1 MVEKITIAIDG
12 LSSCGKSS
20 FAKTIARELGYL
32 YIDTGAMYRAM
43 TLALIRAGVEDVST
57 LDAEALQRILSTC
70 QIGFL
75 RAHDGHLEV
84 AINGESVEQSIRGE
98 KVNAMVSQVAAI
110 PAVRDML
117 VEQQRAIGKN
127 GGVVMDGRDIGLV
140 VFPHAE
146 LKILMVA
153 DIDVRAN
160 RRYAEL
166 TAKGQQVTLGQ
177 VKQNLEMRDEI
188 DQTRAYNPMRRA
200 DDAVLLDNSSMTP
213 AEQMDWFRALLRER
227 MACNS
232 NREAQ

>member
-1 MVEKITIAIDG
+1 
-12 LSSCGKSS
+12 
-20 FAKTIARELGYL
+20 
-32 YIDTGAMYRAM
+32 
-43 TLALIRAGVEDVST
+43 
-57 LDAEALQRILSTC
+57 
-70 QIGFL
+70 
-75 RAHDGHLEV
+75 
-84 AINGESVEQSIRGE
+84 
-98 KVNAMVSQVAAI
+98 
-110 PAVRDML
+110 
-117 VEQQRAIGKN
+117 
-127 GGVVMDGRDIGLV
+127 MDGRDIGLV

-146 LKILMVA
+146 LKIFMVA
-153 DIDVRAN
+153 DINVRAN

>member
-1 MVEKITIAIDG
+1 
-12 LSSCGKSS
+12 
-20 FAKTIARELGYL
+20 
-32 YIDTGAMYRAM
+32 
-43 TLALIRAGVEDVST
+43 
-57 LDAEALQRILSTC
+57 
-70 QIGFL
+70 
-75 RAHDGHLEV
+75 
-84 AINGESVEQSIRGE
+84 
-98 KVNAMVSQVAAI
+98 
-110 PAVRDML
+110 
-117 VEQQRAIGKN
+117 
-127 GGVVMDGRDIGLV
+127 
-140 VFPHAE
+140 
-146 LKILMVA
+146 MVA

-227 MACNS
+227 MACTS

>member
-43 TLALIRAGVEDVST
+43 TLALIRARVEDAST

-70 QIGFL
+70 QIDFL
-75 RAHDGHLEV
+75 RAHDGQLEV

-146 LKILMVA
+146 LKIFMVA

-213 AEQMDWFRALLRER
+213 AEQMDWFRVLLRER

>member
-20 FAKTIARELGYL
+20 FAKTIAKELGYL

-75 RAHDGHLEV
+75 RAHDGQLEV

-127 GGVVMDGRDIGLV
+127 GSGDGW
-140 VFPHAE
+140 A
-146 LKILMVA
+146 
-153 DIDVRAN
+153 
-160 RRYAEL
+160 RYWPCSL
-166 TAKGQQVTLGQ
+166 SP
-177 VKQNLEMRDEI
+177 R
-188 DQTRAYNPMRRA
+188 
-200 DDAVLLDNSSMTP
+200 
-213 AEQMDWFRALLRER
+213 
-227 MACNS
+227 
-232 NREAQ
+232 